1 MSGLSAIAGTTTWYV
16 ELEDYT
22 ALFERKLTRF
32 ATRYKYIDNEYSTFS
47 PFTSV
52 AFFPG
57 EFNYEPIKAYNEAMF
72 NELKSLVIKDFVQ
85 HDIPEDVVQVD
96 ILVKNDTSPSIYLL
110 KSIFPKAVPIETTP
124 PTLENEWNSIG
135 SVDPSTIAPGLTL
148 DLSKTNL
155 I

>member
-1 MSGLSAIAGTTTWYV
+1 
-16 ELEDYT
+16 
-22 ALFERKLTRF
+22 
-32 ATRYKYIDNEYSTFS
+32 
-47 PFTSV
+47 
-52 AFFPG
+52 
-57 EFNYEPIKAYNEAMF
+57 MF

-110 KSIFPKAVPIETTP
+110 KSIFPKAIPIETTP

-135 SVDPSTIAPGLTL
+135 SVDPTYNCTWHLL
-148 DLSKTNL
+148 L